1 MTEKQKKEIYRLV
14 KLTDRKFNHELLKS
28 LNQSTDINSYRRKR
42 NINQQ
47 NLRKITNNYEM
58 KSNQFIFGIKEKVCL
73 IYCMTRILTRDEIE
87 SLSELIV
94 DAVSEMA
101 IQITLDPLF
110 VSFIIRIIL
119 KKICQCDRNKS
130 NLIYKTNRIN
140 YKLNRTFK
148 RI

>member
-94 DAVSEMA
+94 DA
-101 IQITLDPLF
+101 F
-110 VSFIIRIIL
+110 VETHAL
-119 KKICQCDRNKS
+119 GHQNA
-130 NLIYKTNRIN
+130 
-140 YKLNRTFK
+140 
-148 RI
+148 